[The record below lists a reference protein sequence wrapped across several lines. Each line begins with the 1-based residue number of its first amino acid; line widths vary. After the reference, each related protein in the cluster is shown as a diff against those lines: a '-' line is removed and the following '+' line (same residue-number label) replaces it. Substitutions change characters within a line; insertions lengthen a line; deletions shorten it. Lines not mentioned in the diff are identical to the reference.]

1 MSVTL
6 WLAAEDHT
14 QVPIGGDGITSVSST
29 SPARRSLGQA
39 PRDWRGQRHR
49 TRSRPLPF
57 PQHTTPKERLVGT
70 IKARSCHRSRPW
82 CMKPYC

>member
-1 MSVTL
+1 MSVTR

-14 QVPIGGDGITSVSST
+14 RVPIGSDGIASVSST

-39 PRDWRGQRHR
+39 PRDWWGQRHR

-57 PQHTTPKERLVGT
+57 PQRTTPKEKLAGT
-70 IKARSCHRSRPW
+70 IKARDRHRSRPW